1 MNLHMIRQLYIYSY
15 AYKDYNKIDQKVS
28 GLRYNT
34 DKYLDRE
41 TSTTEL
47 IFWVNQL
54 QSTKPQLQKL
64 KNFSRH
70 AFQNFWQRIKLLQ
83 PWKQ

>member
-47 IFWVNQL
+47 IF
-54 QSTKPQLQKL
+54 
-64 KNFSRH
+64 
-70 AFQNFWQRIKLLQ
+70 
-83 PWKQ
+83 

>member
-15 AYKDYNKIDQKVS
+15 AYKHYNKIDQKVS

-47 IFWVNQL
+47 IF
-54 QSTKPQLQKL
+54 
-64 KNFSRH
+64 
-70 AFQNFWQRIKLLQ
+70 
-83 PWKQ
+83 